1 MRNLISTQRVV
12 RISHI
17 VDVMRTNAAETLCV
31 VIHSCSLQWEGLCYP
46 GASAPEPLAASFAA
60 IKPWRFS
67 FATDQTCHRSMR

>member
-12 RISHI
+12 RISQI
-17 VDVMRTNAAETLCV
+17 LGAMRTNAAETLCV
-31 VIHSCSLQWEGLCYP
+31 VVHTCSLQWEGLGYP
-46 GASAPEPLAASFAA
+46 GSTGPEPLAASFAA